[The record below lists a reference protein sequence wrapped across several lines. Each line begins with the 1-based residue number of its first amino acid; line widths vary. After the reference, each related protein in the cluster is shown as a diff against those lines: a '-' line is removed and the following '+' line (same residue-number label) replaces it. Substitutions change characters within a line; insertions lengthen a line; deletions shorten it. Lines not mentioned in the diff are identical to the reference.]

1 MTEAALRTPT
11 VSRARAPEFLG
22 PPRRFSLFVADLS
35 RNALARVVPIALAL
49 RERHEVELLGF
60 LLDDDEVYGPYADL
74 FDYRTL
80 RSSRDVTALLMGA
93 RRLAASATGDVMYA
107 FKPVLSSFGPA
118 LYAARVLRRAPLLL
132 DVDDDE
138 WGTMGVTWAEKLR
151 GDVLGGWRHGTAVKY
166 TRALHPLTRLADG
179 ATVVSRKLQRRYGGA
194 LLRHPADLAAFD
206 PARPEFA
213 DVAALRRRF
222 GLPEDRHLALFAG
235 VARAHKGLDVVAEAL
250 ARPECAGWGL
260 VLAGPPH
267 TPEFDR
273 VQQRLGD
280 RCRQIGRVPFGEMPA
295 LLAAVDAV
303 PVVQQP
309 TTFAE
314 SQVPTKLI
322 DAMAMAKPVVGT
334 AVGDGA
340 EVLGG
345 GERGWL
351 VEPESA
357 ASVAAAFAEIAA
369 GAGEA
374 RRRGTAARA
383 WVRTE
388 ASATVART
396 RIEALLAGV
405 DAPAPAPI

>member
-1 MTEAALRTPT
+1 MTEASLRTPT
-11 VSRARAPEFLG
+11 GSRAGAAEFLG

-49 RERHEVELLGF
+49 RERHEVEILGF
-60 LLDDDEVYGPYADL
+60 VLADEGVYGPYAGL

-80 RSSRDVTALLMGA
+80 RSSSDVATL
-93 RRLAASATGDVMYA
+93 LAATPKLAARATGDVMYA
-107 FKPVLSSFGPA
+107 FKPLLSSFGPA

-138 WGTMGVTWAEKLR
+138 WGTMGTTWTEKLR
-151 GDVLGGWRHGTAVKY
+151 RDVIGGWRHGTAVKY
-166 TRALHPLTRLADG
+166 TRALHPLTRLAEG
-179 ATVVSRKLQRRYGGA
+179 TTVVSRKLQRRYGGT
-194 LLRHPADLAAFD
+194 LLRHPADLMAFD
-206 PARPEFA
+206 PARPKFA
-213 DVAALRRRF
+213 DRTGLRRHF
-222 GLPEDRHLALFAG
+222 GLPEDRPLALFAG

-250 ARPECAGWGL
+250 MRPECAGWDL

-267 TPEFDR
+267 TPEFER
-273 VQQRLGD
+273 VQQRLGA
-280 RCRQIGRVPFGEMPA
+280 RCRQIGRVPFAEMPA

-309 TTFAE
+309 VPFAE

-340 EVLGG
+340 EILGG

-351 VEPESA
+351 VEPRGA

-369 GAGEA
+369 DVGEA
-374 RRRGTAARA
+374 RRRGAAARE
-383 WVRTE
+383 WVRAE
-388 ASATVART
+388 ASTTVART

-405 DAPAPAPI
+405 DAPALSPA

>member
-1 MTEAALRTPT
+1 MA
-11 VSRARAPEFLG
+11 
-22 PPRRFSLFVADLS
+22 RFSLFVSDLS

-49 RERHEVELLGF
+49 RERHEVEVLGF
-60 LLDDDEVYGPYADL
+60 LLDDDGVYGPYADL
-74 FDYRTL
+74 FDYQAL
-80 RSSRDVTALLMGA
+80 RSSRDVTALLA
-93 RRLAASATGDVMYA
+93 ATPRLAARATGDVMYA
-107 FKPVLSSFGPA
+107 FKPVLNSLGPA
-118 LYAARVLRRAPLLL
+118 LYASRVLGRGPLLL

-138 WGTMGVTWAEKLR
+138 WGTMGTTWAEKLR
-151 GDVLGGWRHGTAVKY
+151 RDVLGGWRHGTAVKY
-166 TRALHPLTRLADG
+166 TRALHPLTRLAAG
-179 ATVVSRKLQRRYGGA
+179 TTVVSRKLQRRYGGT
-194 LLRHPADLAAFD
+194 LLRHPADVAAFD
-206 PARPEFA
+206 PARPDFA
-213 DVAALRRRF
+213 DAQALRRRF
-222 GLPEDRHLALFAG
+222 GLPEGRHLALFAG

-250 ARPECAGWGL
+250 MRPECAEWDL

-280 RCRQIGRVPFGEMPA
+280 RCRQIGRVPFAEMPA

-340 EVLGG
+340 EILGH

-351 VEPESA
+351 VEPQSA
-357 ASVAAAFAEIAA
+357 ASVATAFAEIAA
-369 GAGEA
+369 DADEA
-374 RRRGTAARA
+374 RRRGAAARA
-383 WVRTE
+383 WVLCRGE
-388 ASATVART
+388 RDCRSNADRSAPRGRRRARARRPESTVFYS
-396 RIEALLAGV
+396 
-405 DAPAPAPI
+405 D